1 MQQVRDIESL
11 VQEYP
16 DTKLTIIEEK
26 EVTFEEMIP
35 QIELFFFVKQ
45 MVFFGYFDS
54 YLFFKICIKKHL

>member
-45 MVFFGYFDS
+45 MVFLGILILIYF
-54 YLFFKICIKKHL
+54 LKFV